1 MCHLKFSVMTT
12 HNTDINNTSTTA
24 PNRKIGDFDEVVLIE
39 TPNDNTN
46 DSVTVNH
53 TNTNQNDSTS
63 VQCANQNVQIVLPK
77 YNQTVKYHLITLDK
91 IHEKLTILRCAG
103 SRKGKFKN

>member
-1 MCHLKFSVMTT
+1 MTT
-12 HNTDINNTSTTA
+12 QNTDINNTSTTA

-53 TNTNQNDSTS
+53 TNQNDSTS
-63 VQCANQNVQIVLPK
+63 VQCANQNVQIVYRSTTKLS
-77 YNQTVKYHLITLDK
+77 NITL
-91 IHEKLTILRCAG
+91 
-103 SRKGKFKN
+103 SP